1 MGKDKSI
8 CEKITDKVKDVATIA
23 ADAANEALKAE
34 APLLKAEERTA
45 AYIPLAADGI
55 VSDPMMVPPTTVA
68 PTRRGRKPAAPKRGA
83 KVSRRTAR
91 RAIGKSAGKTAKTSA
106 AKRSGKTA
114 KKVAKK
120 ARKRT
125 RA

>member
-8 CEKITDKVKDVATIA
+8 CEKITDKVKDIATIA

-55 VSDPMMVPPTTVA
+55 VSDPMMVPPTTVG
-68 PTRRGRKPAAPKRGA
+68 PTRRKPAAPKRGA
-83 KVSRRTAR
+83 KVSGRTAR
-91 RAIGKSAGKTAKTSA
+91 RAIGKSAGKTAKTS
-106 AKRSGKTA
+106 
-114 KKVAKK
+114 
-120 ARKRT
+120 
-125 RA
+125 